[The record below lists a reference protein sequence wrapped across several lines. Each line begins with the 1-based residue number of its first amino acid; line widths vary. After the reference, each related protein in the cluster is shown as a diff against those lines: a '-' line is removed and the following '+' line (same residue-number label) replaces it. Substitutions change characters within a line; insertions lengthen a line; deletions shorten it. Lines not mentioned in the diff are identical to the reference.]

1 MYCTQYILDTEIPI
15 DLTLHAQGTNLTLH
29 AQGTNLTLHTQGT
42 NLTLHTQGTNL
53 TLHAQGT
60 NLTLHAQ
67 GTNLTLHAQGTNLA
81 LHAQGTNLTLHAQ
94 GTNLTLTS
102 TVEIEP
108 HTVEL
113 QKTSAAELGIR
124 IMSTQRDPGVKVLN
138 LVNKYIFN
146 PKPLT
151 NDWSKINT

>member
-1 MYCTQYILDTEIPI
+1 MEVAKNIISATEHLKYFMYCTQYILDTEISI
-15 DLTLHAQGTNLTLH
+15 DLTLHT
-29 AQGTNLTLHTQGT
+29 
-42 NLTLHTQGTNL
+42 
-53 TLHAQGT
+53 
-60 NLTLHAQ
+60 
-67 GTNLTLHAQGTNLA
+67 
-81 LHAQGTNLTLHAQ
+81 Q

-146 PKPLT
+146 P
-151 NDWSKINT
+151 